1 MSHTKF
7 DYITLGDPHNEP
19 LVFLAGF
26 PDDHLSG
33 WSPLVEELKDRYYV
47 IALCIPQ
54 FEKDATYKKWGYTF
68 DELIH
73 MMDNSIEEAVPK
85 EKLPVTLIGH
95 DWGSLFGFLYQN
107 KFPSKIKKYVTVDI
121 GLMTSISLWG
131 MFLMLLYQW
140 WFAIAYIVS
149 QLFGEFIG
157 HVVFGMCVLL
167 LTYVPLLNICP
178 NEKLP
183 RPRNEV
189 NVNMTYVYYQ
199 YWKETFCGRSLKP
212 KFPTCPVLFMYGKK
226 KRTMFHDEK
235 FIKQLSET
243 SGCKHV
249 GYDCGHWV
257 MHAFPK
263 DMATEII
270 TFASQK

>member
-178 NEKLP
+178 NEKFP

-249 GYDCGHWV
+249 GYDCGHW
-257 MHAFPK
+257 
-263 DMATEII
+263 
-270 TFASQK
+270 